1 MLRGIFGALALAFL
15 SATPGS
21 AQSGAATTGAETSDR
36 AEIADPL
43 APNPSDPPFR
53 RLDEPEVQERW
64 NTARAALSAKDY
76 AVASPMLADL
86 CFEGFFNTCS
96 TAGIA
101 YADGNG
107 VTQDVDK
114 AMALFA
120 IGCRS
125 RFANNCVFIARM
137 HDLGQLV
144 PKDEAKATVHLVA
157 ACRVSDFQVCWAAG
171 ERFEKGVGTAVNR
184 TDAAVLY
191 GLACN
196 NGIAGACTD
205 LAGLHA
211 GPFDKHETDLPK
223 DQTMAAT
230 LYQRACDAGD
240 GEGCGMLAD
249 RYETGI
255 GVEKNLDTALE
266 LYRKAAGMEIEQW
279 VRTSVEGRI
288 KALTQVSQP
297 SE

>member
-1 MLRGIFGALALAFL
+1 M
-15 SATPGS
+15 
-21 AQSGAATTGAETSDR
+21 
-36 AEIADPL
+36 
-43 APNPSDPPFR
+43 
-53 RLDEPEVQERW
+53 
-64 NTARAALSAKDY
+64 
-76 AVASPMLADL
+76 
-86 CFEGFFNTCS
+86 
-96 TAGIA
+96 
-101 YADGNG
+101 
-107 VTQDVDK
+107 
-114 AMALFA
+114 
-120 IGCRS
+120 
-125 RFANNCVFIARM
+125 
-137 HDLGQLV
+137 V
-144 PKDEAKATVHLVA
+144 PKDEAKATVHLLA
-157 ACRVSDFQVCWAAG
+157 ACRVSDFEVCQAAG

-196 NGIAGACTD
+196 NGIAAACTD

-288 KALTQVSQP
+288 KALTQVSQA